1 VSKLAAKRVVDL
13 VLSFLGLIIF
23 MPIMISI
30 VIAILFFMDYP
41 VIYTQLR
48 PGKDGKP
55 FRLYKFRTLSEQ
67 KDAEG
72 EYLPDEKRLTS
83 LGVFLRRYS
92 LDELPELWNVI
103 KGDLSIVGPR
113 PLLMEYLDFYSP
125 EQARRHTVKPGIT
138 GWAQING
145 RNAITWQEKFNHD
158 IWYVDNWSL
167 LLDLKIIIL
176 TLIKVLKREGITA
189 EGHSTMPEFRGNIK

>member
-1 VSKLAAKRVVDL
+1 
-13 VLSFLGLIIF
+13 

>member
-1 VSKLAAKRVVDL
+1 MSKLAAKRVVDL

-92 LDELPELWNVI
+92 LDPYAKLFLIEEL
-103 KGDLSIVGPR
+103 
-113 PLLMEYLDFYSP
+113 
-125 EQARRHTVKPGIT
+125 
-138 GWAQING
+138 
-145 RNAITWQEKFNHD
+145 
-158 IWYVDNWSL
+158 
-167 LLDLKIIIL
+167 
-176 TLIKVLKREGITA
+176 
-189 EGHSTMPEFRGNIK
+189 